1 MSGRQARTNEQ
12 VNQQDSSQPTGQQT
26 LLRTDRN
33 RRRRGRIPN
42 RGTRRRQ
49 ERRYRCWR
57 LRWQQIVEVPKEHV
71 PPQARLE
78 QIGKSI
84 QRVGVYDNGSANPW
98 FLLGIQQGEVPFA
111 SGAVAADCGVVG
123 LDHVKNEGI
132 VAVVNTVEGAKHCCG
147 VRTAVRIRFDRDHV
161 VIALLEASVPC
172 SKTWTWH

>member
-1 MSGRQARTNEQ
+1 MTVANEQ
-12 VNQQDSSQPTGQQT
+12 DRQSK

-42 RGTRRRQ
+42 RRTRRRQ

-57 LRWQQIVEVPKEHV
+57 LRRQQIVEVPKEHV

-111 SGAVAADCGVVG
+111 SGAVAANRGVVR

-132 VAVVNTVEGAKHCCG
+132 VAVVNTVEGAKHCSCCG
-147 VRTAVRIRFDRDHV
+147 VRAAVRIRLDHRDHAG
-161 VIALLEASVPC
+161 IALLEASVPC
-172 SKTWTWH
+172 SKTWH